1 MPRMKNNL
9 KRQYILNIEYAL
21 PIGSAKVI
29 KKAETV
35 GLERMQ
41 VLLRT

>member
-9 KRQYILNIEYAL
+9 KKQYIPNIKYAL
-21 PIGSAKVI
+21 PIGSTKVI

-35 GLERMQ
+35 G
-41 VLLRT
+41 